1 MRRILKKSKVIDIS
15 KATFISVCL
24 VLLALIGLS
33 VLLTYLIPR
42 GEFAVKD
49 GAADYSTYL
58 SRPDLSGIP
67 LWKGLLAPFLILGSE
82 DGLPLIMLSLFLLV
96 VSGSFQVLTNS
107 RGISLLV
114 QRLAARLGRNRRL
127 LVLALALIFMVFGSF
142 FGLFEETLPMVPL
155 VLMLCLRVGYD
166 GFTGFQ
172 ISIGSACLGFA
183 AGITNPFTV
192 VLASGLIGS
201 PVTGGILFRC
211 LVFVLMFGL
220 NAAFLLRH
228 LKRIEKD
235 PRRSPTFQA
244 DEEKR
249 TELTELPPDTEGK
262 RLAACTLGLLLLAFA
277 VTILFS
283 VNDALRDY
291 TVPAVAGVYLL
302 GVLLFGL
309 FSGYCLGPAL
319 KSFSQGVLSALPAIL
334 FILLASSVKYILTEG
349 HVLATIAQGINGA
362 VAGSSRLI
370 IAYILLGII
379 LVLEFFISSSTAKAI
394 FVMGILSCLTV
405 PLSKPLLVLIYL
417 FGDGYTNLFFPTS
430 PVLWISLSM
439 IGLGYGKWLKKSVLL
454 WGGIL
459 LLSAALLA
467 LAVLLD
473 PIS

>member
-1 MRRILKKSKVIDIS
+1 MKKGKIINIS
-15 KATFISVCL
+15 RTTFISVCL
-24 VLLALIGLS
+24 ILLALVALS
-33 VLLTYLIPR
+33 ILLTYLIPR
-42 GEFAVKD
+42 GEFLPAE
-49 GAADYSTYL
+49 GGPDYSSYL

-82 DGLPLIMLSLFLLV
+82 DGLSLIMLSLFLLV
-96 VSGSFQVLTNS
+96 ISGSFQVLIDA

-114 QRLAARLGRNRRL
+114 QSLAARLGKKRRIL
-127 LVLALALIFMVFGSF
+127 MLALALVFMIFGSF

-155 VLMLCLRVGYD
+155 VLMLCLSVGYD

-172 ISIGSACLGFA
+172 VSVGSACLGFA

-192 VLASGLIGS
+192 VLASDLIGS
-201 PVTGGILFRC
+201 SVTGGILFRC
-211 LVFVLMFGL
+211 LVFLLMFGL

-228 LKRIEKD
+228 MKRIEED
-235 PRRSPTFQA
+235 PRRSPTFRA
-244 DEEKR
+244 DESRQE
-249 TELTELPPDTEGK
+249 ELQDLPRERGGK
-262 RLAACTLGLLLLAFA
+262 RLMACTLGLLLAALA
-277 VTILFS
+277 VTLLFS
-283 VNDALRDY
+283 LIDALRGY

-302 GVLLFGL
+302 GTLLFGFL
-309 FSGYCLGPAL
+309 SGFRPGPTF
-319 KSFSQGVLSALPAIL
+319 KSFGQGILSALPAIL

-349 HVLATIAQGINGA
+349 HVLATIAQSINGA
-362 VAGSSRLI
+362 VSGSSPLTV
-370 IAYILLGII
+370 AYILLGII

-439 IGLGYGKWLKKSVLL
+439 IGLGYGKWLKKSALL